1 MIVSTLSI
9 ALLAALNDR
18 PTHDEIM
25 GWIDVETI
33 LLLFSMMILVA
44 ILTETGVFD
53 HLAVY
58 AYKVTNGQVWPLI
71 HSLNII
77 TALISMLLDNVTT
90 VLLMAPITITLCED
104 MDINPSMVLMGIII
118 HANIGGCATPVGD
131 PQNIIG
137 KLNFFNFLELF
148 CI

>member
-18 PTHDEIM
+18 PTHEEIM

-58 AYKVTNGQVWPLI
+58 AYRVSEIK
-71 HSLNII
+71 
-77 TALISMLLDNVTT
+77 
-90 VLLMAPITITLCED
+90 
-104 MDINPSMVLMGIII
+104 
-118 HANIGGCATPVGD
+118 
-131 PQNIIG
+131 
-137 KLNFFNFLELF
+137 KLN
-148 CI
+148 

>member
-1 MIVSTLSI
+1 MKIPSIQVVHRTFAAMIASTLSI

-18 PTHDEIM
+18 PTHQEII

-58 AYKVTNGQVWPLI
+58 AYKVDL
-71 HSLNII
+71 SY
-77 TALISMLLDNVTT
+77 
-90 VLLMAPITITLCED
+90 
-104 MDINPSMVLMGIII
+104 
-118 HANIGGCATPVGD
+118 
-131 PQNIIG
+131 
-137 KLNFFNFLELF
+137 FLF
-148 CI
+148 MTCQA

>member
-1 MIVSTLSI
+1 MIASTLSI

-33 LLLFSMMILVA
+33 LLLFSMMILVG

-58 AYKVTNGQVWPLI
+58 AYRVFFLTLKLFE
-71 HSLNII
+71 
-77 TALISMLLDNVTT
+77 
-90 VLLMAPITITLCED
+90 TIF
-104 MDINPSMVLMGIII
+104 
-118 HANIGGCATPVGD
+118 
-131 PQNIIG
+131 
-137 KLNFFNFLELF
+137 LNFFKGYKRTSLASHPFSMHYN
-148 CI
+148 CININVVG